1 MEKYDIDNEK
11 SKNIK
16 DLIDKVTKL
25 EHDVRNIHM
34 NQREEKKQD
43 NNFDAQIK
51 QLKEYIDSQI
61 SKLSPSLK

>member
-43 NNFDAQIK
+43 NNFEAQIK
-51 QLKEYIDSQI
+51 QLREYIDSQI